1 MFVNRA
7 GIITHPKKTQKGVK
21 MAENK
26 KKCRYCGV
34 ERANMA
40 EHIINRHP
48 SVLEKIEETIL
59 DYPSNFNQAATS
71 PPPPTQTTPVRASG
85 DIGVLIREKL
95 DLMLNIKIIEMLS
108 KSPNTTL
115 QEINHAINP
124 PPQQSLKELVE
135 LHNLIYPEKEDP
147 PMIET
152 GNQWVDI
159 AQQAIPMVKDLL
171 QSRKQPNMESD
182 LNVRRGEKNNPGVLK
197 PIQLEIAGDPG
208 KPGSTSEKPGAAS
221 TPEQ

>member
-1 MFVNRA
+1 MNENQE
-7 GIITHPKKTQKGVK
+7 KKY
-21 MAENK
+21 
-26 KKCRYCGV
+26 KCRYCGKQV
-34 ERANMA
+34 QNLAQ
-40 EHIINRHP
+40 HIINLHP
-48 SVLEKIEETIL
+48 TILEKLEETII
-59 DYPSNFNQAATS
+59 DYPSNFQ
-71 PPPPTQTTPVRASG
+71 PPGSAGIRQDLPAPKIS
-85 DIGVLIREKL
+85 DISTLIREKL

-115 QEINHAINP
+115 QEINQAINP

-171 QSRKQPNMESD
+171 QSRKQPNMESGI
-182 LNVRRGEKNNPGVLK
+182 NVRRGEKNNPGILK
-197 PIQLEIAGDPG
+197 PIQLKAPGDPG
-208 KPGSTSEKPGAAS
+208 EPGSFSEKPGVIS
-221 TPEQ
+221 EPEQQDHRKLDPA